1 MKKFFAFITTLLL
14 ASLCAALFACAPP
27 EAVYEYGAEQVVTP
41 FWFNTSD
48 EGTVIYNEVAVPVSY
63 GGDTAIAR
71 LAYTPTR
78 VISVRDYTLDKEYS
92 PSDYTVSGNSISVKT
107 DGSMPYLEA
116 KWIDGVDVPEDM
128 TGGTAGT
135 QPYND
140 GGGLNGGQY
149 LLSEGSL
156 FRTRHLSVTY
166 ETADAIEL
174 DTPEYVPGNF
184 PNLLPKLQAGEPIRI
199 LVFGDSIFTG
209 ASASSVV
216 GFEPELPAFFELM
229 REFLA
234 DRFYGGDASK
244 IALVNPSVGGVLSSW
259 GADQV
264 KGGAIDMDGFDLV
277 VLGFGIND
285 GSLLKSAASFVG
297 NTRTMIDGIRAH
309 SPSADFIVVGS
320 FAPNPKSVFWGEG
333 RHADYIEPTRALCDE
348 KNGSSS
354 GCTYVGLYDLSLDL
368 LANKQD
374 AADGDTRY
382 RYLDLSANFT
392 NHPNDFMV
400 RLYAGCILSTFVEF
414 ESAAAYA
421 D

>member
-1 MKKFFAFITTLLL
+1 ML
-14 ASLCAALFACAPP
+14 
-27 EAVYEYGAEQVVTP
+27 
-41 FWFNTSD
+41 
-48 EGTVIYNEVAVPVSY
+48 
-63 GGDTAIAR
+63 
-71 LAYTPTR
+71 
-78 VISVRDYTLDKEYS
+78 
-92 PSDYTVSGNSISVKT
+92 
-107 DGSMPYLEA
+107 
-116 KWIDGVDVPEDM
+116 
-128 TGGTAGT
+128 GGTAGT

-320 FAPNPKSVFWGEG
+320 FAPNPKSVFWGGG

-354 GCTYVGLYDLSLDL
+354 GCTYVGLYDLSLGI